1 MRLILF
7 ACGGILLPSLLCA
20 AGLYFF
26 FYMNGKPFRGFFTS
40 LRGLSRKDRTG
51 QSPWKAA
58 SMALAGTLGVGNIVG
73 VAAAIKEGGAGVLFW
88 MWLSAG
94 AAMVVKYA
102 EILLSMNHRQK
113 SADQTVGG
121 AMYYMKKPC
130 STLFAV
136 LCCVCALGV
145 GCVLQVRAI
154 TDSFSSVLGTPPL
167 FICLLLFAIMVCC
180 LLKKGSK
187 LFDLTALIVPFMT
200 LLYVVLCLCVLFK
213 YCTALP
219 DVLAEIIRGAFSF
232 KSTLLGSLSA
242 TLTILRLGIVRGI
255 LSNEAGCGTAPM
267 AHAASCSKSA
277 AAQGALGVLEVA
289 VDTLLLCSLTGFA
302 VLVCPQAR
310 TAASGGEM
318 VLRALSAVFGKGAQM
333 LYLPALFFFVLATLI
348 CWAFYAKQSVSYL
361 TRNSL
366 IRFLFMAI
374 FCLFILLAPCFSGEL
389 LWQLSDGVIA
399 CMTLLNLHALFAKR
413 KEIRFLSMGGSSS
426 GR

>member
-1 MRLILF
+1 MILF
-7 ACGGILLPSLLCA
+7 VCGGILLPALLCI

-26 FYMNGKPFRGFFTS
+26 FFMNGKPFKGFFTS
-40 LRGLSRKDRTG
+40 LRGLSKRDKAG
-51 QSPWKAA
+51 QSPLKAA

-113 SADQTVGG
+113 SADGTVGG

-136 LCCVCALGV
+136 LCCICALSV

-154 TDSFSSVLGTPPL
+154 ADSFSSVLGAQPL
-167 FICLLLFAIMVCC
+167 FICLPLFAIMVCC
-180 LLKKGSK
+180 LLKKGNK

-213 YCTALP
+213 YRTALP
-219 DVLAEIIRGAFSF
+219 DVMKEIIRGAFSF
-232 KSTLLGSLSA
+232 KSSLLGSLAS
-242 TLTILRLGIVRGI
+242 TLTVLRLGIVRGI

-277 AAQGALGVLEVA
+277 DAQGALGVLEVA

-302 VLVCPQAR
+302 VLVCPHAR

-318 VLRALSAVFGKGAQM
+318 VLRALSSVFGRAAQW

-348 CWAFYAKQSVSYL
+348 CWAFYAKQSISYL
-361 TRNSL
+361 TRNTI
-366 IRFLFMAI
+366 IRSLFMAL
-374 FCLFILLAPCFSGEL
+374 FCLCILLAPCFSGDL
-389 LWQLSDGVIA
+389 LWQISDGVIA
-399 CMTLLNLHALFAKR
+399 CMTLLNLHALFLKR
-413 KEIRFLSMGGSSS
+413 KEIRLLSMGGSSKS
-426 GR
+426 M